1 MSTQNS
7 EIMSSTWQFLKGKW
21 PILIVT
27 YLVFM
32 VLSQTLGFIPK
43 IGSVFTMIL
52 AGPFALGSA
61 IFSLHVSRGEE
72 YRTEQIFD
80 GFKNFGNALVAYLLM
95 ILFIFLWMLALIIPG
110 FIAAMSYSMTFYIMA
125 DNPTIEP
132 MEALR
137 KSKAMMDG
145 YKMKL
150 FTLQLRFI
158 LLTLLSIFTLG
169 IGLLWLIPY
178 MHITAARFYDDIK
191 SSDLDATIST
201 DTLQV

>member
-1 MSTQNS
+1 
-7 EIMSSTWQFLKGKW
+7 
-21 PILIVT
+21 
-27 YLVFM
+27 
-32 VLSQTLGFIPK
+32 
-43 IGSVFTMIL
+43 
-52 AGPFALGSA
+52 
-61 IFSLHVSRGEE
+61 
-72 YRTEQIFD
+72 
-80 GFKNFGNALVAYLLM
+80 
-95 ILFIFLWMLALIIPG
+95 
-110 FIAAMSYSMTFYIMA
+110 MTFYIMA